1 MRLSSKKALEQLYKE
16 RKKSYKTPYSTSKSL
31 SLSTSG
37 YLVINKNHFEK
48 RDSPSSTNAET
59 QSQQSNKID
68 QVQTI
73 IINTDDDYERNI
85 HNLNQTSSFIEIT
98 SSNKISNN
106 SESNFD
112 DIKNI
117 VTDTF
122 SFKNNEF
129 YSNNSNS
136 NYEESEDRNSK
147 MNYLSL
153 DNNISRSNL
162 SNSNSKSFFS
172 TNSSLQISNNNSNL
186 FFEDIKDKKEI
197 KRNDKRYL
205 SLELFSN
212 TSEENIKNSEDNI
225 FDLKQHS
232 ELESKNTINL
242 KKIIPIYS
250 MKLNLKKF
258 QEYIASNNPVI
269 FDKCTDNNIIYG
281 FSAFTFKNNSSN
293 SRTKISIN
301 INYSNEHGNF
311 NFFSLY
317 NHRITNKVLDL
328 KYNELSM
335 NKIFIN
341 KTFLQDIYGDII
353 LLNSHNSTFSI
364 YNNSKQN
371 LNKCFSYKAILS
383 INNSNTIQQFN
394 CAQKFRIQKNFDF
407 IILLNKGIF
416 NYLSNK
422 EICIIIYKTMKN
434 CIINR
439 NNFSFFLNQ
448 SIKNIFENAIRKNG
462 QKDMACIFICFKNLY
477 ILFGKKDLNK
487 IDETLIIIENTI
499 YNYDNECNEE
509 NNKKENDDSYQD
521 SIYLDG
527 IIKKIPN
534 FSFSFKAKNMS
545 LNDEDLDKKKSNHQ
559 KIKKRNF
566 LNCCGFF
573 G

>member
-172 TNSSLQISNNNSNL
+172 TEPPFEFCSWLTVTLLTDPLSTSFSNL
-186 FFEDIKDKKEI
+186 P
-197 KRNDKRYL
+197 L
-205 SLELFSN
+205 
-212 TSEENIKNSEDNI
+212 
-225 FDLKQHS
+225 
-232 ELESKNTINL
+232 
-242 KKIIPIYS
+242 
-250 MKLNLKKF
+250 
-258 QEYIASNNPVI
+258 V
-269 FDKCTDNNIIYG
+269 
-281 FSAFTFKNNSSN
+281 
-293 SRTKISIN
+293 
-301 INYSNEHGNF
+301 
-311 NFFSLY
+311 
-317 NHRITNKVLDL
+317 
-328 KYNELSM
+328 
-335 NKIFIN
+335 
-341 KTFLQDIYGDII
+341 
-353 LLNSHNSTFSI
+353 
-364 YNNSKQN
+364 
-371 LNKCFSYKAILS
+371 
-383 INNSNTIQQFN
+383 
-394 CAQKFRIQKNFDF
+394 
-407 IILLNKGIF
+407 
-416 NYLSNK
+416 
-422 EICIIIYKTMKN
+422 
-434 CIINR
+434 
-439 NNFSFFLNQ
+439 
-448 SIKNIFENAIRKNG
+448 
-462 QKDMACIFICFKNLY
+462 
-477 ILFGKKDLNK
+477 
-487 IDETLIIIENTI
+487 
-499 YNYDNECNEE
+499 
-509 NNKKENDDSYQD
+509 
-521 SIYLDG
+521 
-527 IIKKIPN
+527 
-534 FSFSFKAKNMS
+534 
-545 LNDEDLDKKKSNHQ
+545 
-559 KIKKRNF
+559 
-566 LNCCGFF
+566 
-573 G
+573 

>member
-1 MRLSSKKALEQLYKE
+1 MRLSSKKALEQLYNE
-16 RKKSYKTPYSTSKSL
+16 RKNSYKSRYSASKSL
-31 SLSTSG
+31 SLSTSA

-48 RDSPSSTNAET
+48 RDSPSSTNIE
-59 QSQQSNKID
+59 SQQSNKKD

-73 IINTDDDYERNI
+73 IINGDDDNERNI
-85 HNLNQTSSFIEIT
+85 HHLNQTSSFIEIT

-106 SESNFD
+106 SESNYD
-112 DIKNI
+112 NIKNI
-117 VTDTF
+117 GTDTF

-129 YSNNSNS
+129 NWNNTNT
-136 NYEESEDRNSK
+136 NYEESEDRYSK

-153 DNNISRSNL
+153 DNNLNMSNL

-172 TNSSLQISNNNSNL
+172 TNSSLQISNNNNSNL
-186 FFEDIKDKKEI
+186 LFEDIKDKKEI

-212 TSEENIKNSEDNI
+212 TSEENIKNSENNI

-250 MKLNLKKF
+250 KKLNLKKF

-281 FSAFTFKNNSSN
+281 FSAFTFKNNSNN

-394 CAQKFRIQKNFDF
+394 CAQKFRIQNNFDF

-416 NYLSNK
+416 NHLSNK

-448 SIKNIFENAIRKNG
+448 SIKNIFENVIRKNG

-477 ILFGKKDLNK
+477 TLFEKKDLNK

-499 YNYDNECNEE
+499 YNYDNEYDEE
-509 NNKKENDDSYQD
+509 NKKENDDSYQD
-521 SIYLDG
+521 SIYFNG
-527 IIKKIPN
+527 IIKNNPN
-534 FSFSFKAKNMS
+534 ISLSFNAKNMS